1 MNTILFN
8 KIIFGPV
15 FSRRLGRSLGIN
27 LLPTNKKCCNFN
39 CIYCECGWTTKNN
52 IEKEEFPPAILVK
65 EALEKRLNEL
75 IATGQEIDNITFA
88 GNGEPTMHP
97 EFIKI
102 IEDTISIRNKLMNNV
117 KISVLTNATSLA
129 NSKILEALNKIDNC
143 ILKLDT
149 GKESTFKIINQP
161 VSNITLGEIVNNI
174 KKFKGKIII
183 QSLFVKGFINNTKID
198 NTTEEEINDW
208 LKLIKEIKPELIM
221 IYPIARPTPSG
232 NLEKISN
239 EKLKTIAEKV
249 IKSGIKAIA
258 Y

>member
-1 MNTILFN
+1 MDTILFN
-8 KIIFGPV
+8 RIIFGPV
-15 FSRRLGRSLGIN
+15 FSRRLKRSLGIN
-27 LLPTNKKCCNFN
+27 LLPTARKCCNFN
-39 CIYCECGWTTKNN
+39 CVYCECGWTGKGH
-52 IEKEEFPPAILVK
+52 IGKEEFPPAVLVK
-65 EALEKRLNEL
+65 EALEKRINEL

-102 IEDTISIRNKLMNNV
+102 IDDTISIRNKLMNNV

-129 NSKILEALNKIDNC
+129 NSEILEALNKIDNC

-149 GKESTFKIINQP
+149 GKESTFKIINQS
-161 VSNITLGEIVNNI
+161 VLNITLKEIVNNI

-183 QSLFVKGFINNTKID
+183 QSLFVKGVVNNTEID
-198 NTTEEEINDW
+198 NTTKEEINEW
-208 LKLIKEIKPELIM
+208 LKIIKEINPELVM

-232 NLEKISN
+232 SLMKISKN
-239 EKLKTIAEKV
+239 GLDKIAEKV
-249 IKSGIKAIA
+249 LKSGIKAIV

>member
-1 MNTILFN
+1 MSTILFN

-27 LLPTNKKCCNFN
+27 LLPTAKKCCNFN
-39 CIYCECGWTTKNN
+39 CVYCECGWTRKEH
-52 IEKEEFPPAILVK
+52 IGKEEFPPANLVK
-65 EALEKRLNEL
+65 EALEKRLKEL

-102 IEDTISIRNKLMNNV
+102 IDDTVSIRNKFMSNV

-129 NSKILEALNKIDNC
+129 NSEILEALNKIDNC

-161 VSNITLGEIVNNI
+161 VLDVTLNEIVNNI

-183 QSLFVKGFINNTKID
+183 QSLFVKGIINNTEID
-198 NTTEEEINDW
+198 NTTKEEINEW
-208 LKLIKEIKPELIM
+208 LKLINEIKPELVM

-232 NLEKISN
+232 SLMKVSKEELDK
-239 EKLKTIAEKV
+239 IAEKV
-249 IKSGIKAIA
+249 IKLSIKAVV